1 MDFTIDERR
10 NYEFIK
16 QQSKSIGS
24 DERRFRQNDFS
35 RFRGGG
41 IIPVVVF
48 VFGFVRRFSE
58 RADKVGGITARQVI
72 ENPSA
77 YVGKTVTVSGDV
89 EEIWNPRAFNMDSGL
104 SVGELL
110 VVGREPFPQVGDAN
124 NRAYVISDAATVT
137 GVVRM
142 LVTADVERE
151 IGWDLDPRIEAEF
164 NAKPVLIAQSISF
177 RQKAGNAAANA
188 NQTAMTA
195 NNNANQMMT
204 NNTANQMMTNGNQMT
219 ANSNV
224 NQTATG
230 DKLTDAGVYN
240 STADKLSLV
249 GKEIEFSNVRV
260 VRVVGPRTFTVAS
273 GSGSEIYVM
282 LDEESARGVGT
293 QGKIGAGKTLSLTGR
308 FERLQAEEINDIA
321 NNRFRPLTTAERDFL
336 KQTPIFLQAAKVSDL
351 K

>member
-1 MDFTIDERR
+1 MKLLNSKQKQAASAPRNHGKTIFRR
-10 NYEFIK
+10 LGALTLAVSSVLFLT
-16 QQSKSIGS
+16 SCADSAS
-24 DERRFRQNDFS
+24 D
-35 RFRGGG
+35 
-41 IIPVVVF
+41 
-48 VFGFVRRFSE
+48 
-58 RADKVGGITARQVI
+58 RAEKTGGITSRQVI

-89 EEIWNPRAFNMDSGL
+89 EDIWNPRAFNMDSGL

-124 NRAYVISDAATVT
+124 NRAYVISDVATVT
-137 GVVRM
+137 GVVKM
-142 LVTADVERE
+142 FVTADVERE

-204 NNTANQMMTNGNQMT
+204 NGNQMT
-219 ANSNV
+219 ANSN

-230 DKLTDAGVYN
+230 DKLTDAGVYT

-260 VRVVGPRTFTVAS
+260 GRVVGSRTFTVAS
-273 GSGSEIYVM
+273 GGGSEIYVM

-321 NNRFRPLTTAERDFL
+321 NNRFRPLTTAEREFL

>member
-1 MDFTIDERR
+1 MNLSSSSLEALVQTSGGFGKTI
-10 NYEFIK
+10 
-16 QQSKSIGS
+16 
-24 DERRFRQNDFS
+24 
-35 RFRGGG
+35 FRG
-41 IIPVVVF
+41 
-48 VFGFVRRFSE
+48 FGAALFLSSFLFLVSCADSASE

-89 EEIWNPRAFNMDSGL
+89 EEIWGPRAFNMDSGL
-104 SVGELL
+104 TVGELL
-110 VVGREPFPQVGDAN
+110 VIGREPFPQIPDAG
-124 NRAYVISDAATVT
+124 NRAYVVSDVATVT

-142 LVTADVERE
+142 LVTADIERE

-164 NAKPVLIAQSISF
+164 NAKPVLIAQSIAF
-177 RQKAGNAAANA
+177 RPGTGRAPATAANA
-188 NQTAMTA
+188 NQSTM
-195 NNNANQMMT
+195 NANADQMM
-204 NNTANQMMTNGNQMT
+204 

-224 NQTATG
+224 NRPATG

-240 STADKLSLV
+240 LTADKLSLA

-260 VRVVGPRTFTVAS
+260 GRIVGPRTFTVAS
-273 GSGSEIYVM
+273 GNSEIYVM
-282 LDEESARGVGT
+282 LDEESTRGVGT
-293 QGKIGAGKTLSLTGR
+293 QGKIGVGKTLSLTGR

-321 NNRFRPLTTAERDFL
+321 NNRFRPLTTVEREFL

>member
-1 MDFTIDERR
+1 MNLSSSNLKTPAQTSGGFGKTI
-10 NYEFIK
+10 
-16 QQSKSIGS
+16 
-24 DERRFRQNDFS
+24 
-35 RFRGGG
+35 FRG
-41 IIPVVVF
+41 F
-48 VFGFVRRFSE
+48 AAAALFLSSFLFLASCADSASE

-142 LVTADVERE
+142 FVKADIERE
-151 IGWDLDPRIEAEF
+151 IGWDLDSRLEAEF
-164 NAKPVLIAQSISF
+164 NAKPVLIAQSVNF
-177 RQKAGNAAANA
+177 KPNANRAATTANA
-188 NQTAMTA
+188 GQTTMTPNGNQMPA
-195 NNNANQMMT
+195 NANQMMA
-204 NNTANQMMTNGNQMT
+204 NGNANQAAANGG
-219 ANSNV
+219 

-260 VRVVGPRTFTVAS
+260 GRVVGPRTFTVAS
-273 GSGSEIYVM
+273 GGGSEIYVM
-282 LDEESARGVGT
+282 LDDESARGVGT

>member
-1 MDFTIDERR
+1 MKLLNDKQKQAARR
-10 NYEFIK
+10 NYGKTIFRYLGALTLAV
-16 QQSKSIGS
+16 SSVLFLTSCADSAS
-24 DERRFRQNDFS
+24 DRAEKT
-35 RFRGGG
+35 GG
-41 IIPVVVF
+41 V
-48 VFGFVRRFSE
+48 
-58 RADKVGGITARQVI
+58 TARQVI

-89 EEIWNPRAFNMDSGL
+89 EEIWGPRAFNMDSGL

-110 VVGREPFPQVGDAN
+110 VVGREPFPQVGEAG
-124 NRAYVISDAATVT
+124 NRAYVVRDVATVT

-177 RQKAGNAAANA
+177 RAAAAGSASTTANASGNQMAMNA
-188 NQTAMTA
+188 NQMTA
-195 NNNANQMMT
+195 NNNANQT
-204 NNTANQMMTNGNQMT
+204 AANNNAAQN
-219 ANSNV
+219 
-224 NQTATG
+224 ATG
-230 DKLTDAGVYN
+230 NKLTDAGVYG

-249 GKEIEFSNVRV
+249 GKEVQFSNLRV

-273 GSGSEIYVM
+273 GSGEIYVM

-293 QGKIGAGKTLSLTGR
+293 QGQIGVGKTLNLTGK
-308 FERLQAEEINDIA
+308 FERLQAEEINDIS
-321 NNRFRPLTTAERDFL
+321 NNRFRPLTADERAFL
-336 KQTPIFLQAAKVSDL
+336 KNTPVFLQADKVSDL

>member
-1 MDFTIDERR
+1 MNLSSINLKAPAQTSGGFNKTI
-10 NYEFIK
+10 
-16 QQSKSIGS
+16 
-24 DERRFRQNDFS
+24 
-35 RFRGGG
+35 FRG
-41 IIPVVVF
+41 F
-48 VFGFVRRFSE
+48 AAALFLSSFLFLASCADSASE

-124 NRAYVISDAATVT
+124 NRAYLISDTATVT

-177 RQKAGNAAANA
+177 RPKAGNAAANA

-195 NNNANQMMT
+195 NNN
-204 NNTANQMMTNGNQMT
+204 ANQMMTNGNQMT

-260 VRVVGPRTFTVAS
+260 GRVVGPRTFTVAS
-273 GSGSEIYVM
+273 GGGSEIYVM

-293 QGKIGAGKTLSLTGR
+293 QGKIGVGKTLSLTGR

>member
-1 MDFTIDERR
+1 MNLSSSNQKATAQTSGGFGITI
-10 NYEFIK
+10 
-16 QQSKSIGS
+16 
-24 DERRFRQNDFS
+24 
-35 RFRGGG
+35 FRG
-41 IIPVVVF
+41 F
-48 VFGFVRRFSE
+48 AAALFLSSFLFLASCADSASE

-89 EEIWNPRAFNMDSGL
+89 EEIWGPRAFNMDSGISL
-104 SVGELL
+104 GELL

-124 NRAYVISDAATVT
+124 NRAYVISDVATVT

-164 NAKPVLIAQSISF
+164 NAKPVLIAQSINF
-177 RQKAGNAAANA
+177 RPKAGNAAANA

-195 NNNANQMMT
+195 NNN
-204 NNTANQMMTNGNQMT
+204 ANQMMTNGNQMT

-260 VRVVGPRTFTVAS
+260 GRVVGPRTFTVAS
-273 GSGSEIYVM
+273 GGGSEIYVM

-293 QGKIGAGKTLSLTGR
+293 QGKIGVGKTLSLTGR

>member
-1 MDFTIDERR
+1 MNLSNSNQKVSDQTSGGFGKTI
-10 NYEFIK
+10 
-16 QQSKSIGS
+16 
-24 DERRFRQNDFS
+24 
-35 RFRGGG
+35 FRG
-41 IIPVVVF
+41 F
-48 VFGFVRRFSE
+48 VAAALFLSSFLFLASCADSASE

-124 NRAYVISDAATVT
+124 NRAYVISDVATVT

-142 LVTADVERE
+142 LVMADVERE

-177 RQKAGNAAANA
+177 RPKAGNAAANA
-188 NQTAMTA
+188 NQTTMTA

-204 NNTANQMMTNGNQMT
+204 NNTANQMMMNGNQMK

-230 DKLTDAGVYN
+230 DKLTDANVYN
-240 STADKLSLV
+240 STADKLALV

-260 VRVVGPRTFTVAS
+260 GRVVGPRTFTVAS
-273 GSGSEIYVM
+273 GGSSEIYVM
-282 LDEESARGVGT
+282 LDDESARGVGT
-293 QGKIGAGKTLSLTGR
+293 QGKIGVGKTLSLTGR
-308 FERLQAEEINDIA
+308 FERLQAEEINNIA

-336 KQTPIFLQAAKVSDL
+336 KQTPIFLQAAKVNDL

>member
-1 MDFTIDERR
+1 MNLSSSNLKVPAQTSGGFGKTI
-10 NYEFIK
+10 
-16 QQSKSIGS
+16 
-24 DERRFRQNDFS
+24 
-35 RFRGGG
+35 FRG
-41 IIPVVVF
+41 F
-48 VFGFVRRFSE
+48 AAAALFLSSFLFLASCADSASE

-124 NRAYVISDAATVT
+124 NRAYLISDIATVT

-151 IGWDLDPRIEAEF
+151 IGWDLDPQIEAKF
-164 NAKPVLIAQSISF
+164 NAKPVLIAQSINF
-177 RQKAGNAAANA
+177 RPKAGNAAANA

-195 NNNANQMMT
+195 NNN
-204 NNTANQMMTNGNQMT
+204 ANQMMTNGNQMT

-249 GKEIEFSNVRV
+249 GKEIEFSSVRV
-260 VRVVGPRTFTVAS
+260 GRVVGPRTFTVAS
-273 GSGSEIYVM
+273 GGSSEIYVM
-282 LDEESARGVGT
+282 LDDEAARGVGT